1 MNTTWRMKYEKAFGQ
16 KVCPTGARAFA
27 LGRQALVILLKAMGV
42 KEGDRIG
49 VCSFTCLSVVE
60 AVKVC
65 GAVPVYLDID
75 ETLCISPDEILKH
88 RPGSLRAVILQHT
101 FGNPGKLDR
110 LLAACSEILAEV
122 IEDCAHALG
131 CSWQDK
137 ALGQFGVAAIYS
149 FQWGKPYSTGQGGM
163 LTVNSKS
170 LLARVDEE
178 IARWAVSM
186 SVKDDL
192 TLEFQ
197 RRIYSFVN
205 KAGLET
211 YLKYLYF
218 KLRDKGIVK
227 GSFNLSGEFKLY
239 QGYIQLAGERMSA
252 AGLKQLKRWPQLQ
265 KIRRENVALIKEAFT
280 KAGLPLW
287 PIQREADITM
297 LRYPLLS
304 AHKKEI
310 LQVARQKKLDIAG
323 WYNSPV
329 HPLSGSNLAKAD
341 YQLGSCPKT
350 ELFVKR
356 VVHIPTAITMDNL
369 QLDKIISVLSTT

>member
-1 MNTTWRMKYEKAFGQ
+1 M
-16 KVCPTGARAFA
+16 AFA

-75 ETLCISPDEILKH
+75 ETLCISPDAISKH

-178 IARWAVSM
+178 IARWAVPM
-186 SVKDDL
+186 SKKDDL

-205 KAGLET
+205 KAGLEI

-227 GSFNLSGEFKLY
+227 GSFSLSGEFKLY
-239 QGYIQLAGERMSA
+239 QGYIQLAGERMAA
-252 AGLKQLKRWPQLQ
+252 AGLKQLKRWSQLQ
-265 KIRRENVALIKEAFT
+265 RIRRENVALIKEAFT

-329 HPLSGSNLAKAD
+329 HPLSGSNLAKVD
-341 YQLGSCPKT
+341 YQPGSCPKT
-350 ELFVKR
+350 ELFVKK

-369 QLDKIISVLSTT
+369 QLDKIISILSTT